1 MINNNKNTKRRI
13 LIVIDMLT
21 CVLCSFLMCLLFN
34 ATGYFS
40 ECKLSVIVLSVIC
53 LPFSMVL
60 AMVITKSYKFSIRR
74 NTIRHFYRYMVAIM
88 IGLLLYICHDILF
101 LYNKVILFKL
111 ISALLSGCAMI
122 SARLIYYK
130 LASREKS
137 EKQLN
142 SSEKISDIAELFLGK
157 DKSEMNDEQ
166 AKRFFQGKC
175 ILITGAGGF
184 IGSHLVKKIC
194 TYECKKVI
202 LVDIYENN
210 LAILRKKLDSYV
222 ENKVI
227 IEIASVQDYKKMDT
241 IFEKYKPDIVYHAA
255 AHKHVTLM
263 EDNPEE
269 AVKNNI
275 FGTYTCAKLADIYRV
290 DRFVLISSDKAINAV
305 GIMGATKRVCE
316 LIMRYMTGKS
326 RITKFMTVRFCN
338 VMGSDGSVIPIFE
351 EQINMGG
358 PVTITHKDATRY
370 FMSVDNAISLII
382 RATLISIGNEIF
394 VLKGGKEINIKEL
407 AYSMI
412 KARGL
417 KPNRDIKIKYTGL
430 YSGERLHEEELVGEF
445 ETDYKNLY
453 YTRQVEIKEK
463 YFYKKLNLLNV
474 AAKENDRD
482 NVIKILM
489 EILYDYDENSYLT
502 LESVQAVESEKEEIK
517 KDEELFDEAL

>member
-13 LIVIDMLT
+13 LIVIDMLI
-21 CVLCSFLMCLLFN
+21 CVLCSLLMCLLFN
-34 ATGYFS
+34 AIGYFS

-60 AMVITKSYKFSIRR
+60 AMVITKSYKISIRR
-74 NTIRHFYRYMVAIM
+74 NTIRHFYRYIVAIL
-88 IGLLLYICHDILF
+88 IGILLYICHDILF

-111 ISALLSGCAMI
+111 ISALLSGCVMI
-122 SARLIYYK
+122 SIRLVYYK
-130 LASREKS
+130 LANREKFV
-137 EKQLN
+137 K
-142 SSEKISDIAELFLGK
+142 KINNVGRNTDITEMFLGK
-157 DKSEMNDEQ
+157 TKFEINDDQ
-166 AKRFFQGKC
+166 ANRFFQGKC
-175 ILITGAGGF
+175 VLITGAGGF
-184 IGSHLVKKIC
+184 IGSNLVKKIC

-202 LVDIYENN
+202 LVDICENN
-210 LAILRKKLDSYV
+210 LAILRKKLDSYA
-222 ENKVI
+222 ENKI
-227 IEIASVQDYKKMDT
+227 TIEIASVQDYKKMDT
-241 IFEKYKPDIVYHAA
+241 IFEKYKPDIVYHVA

-263 EDNPEE
+263 EDDPEE

-382 RATLISIGNEIF
+382 QATLISIGNEIF

-412 KARGL
+412 RARGL

-430 YSGERLHEEELVGEF
+430 YSGERLHEEELAGEF

-489 EILYDYDENSYLT
+489 EILYDYDENSFLT
-502 LESVQAVESEKEEIK
+502 LESVQAVEGEKEEIK